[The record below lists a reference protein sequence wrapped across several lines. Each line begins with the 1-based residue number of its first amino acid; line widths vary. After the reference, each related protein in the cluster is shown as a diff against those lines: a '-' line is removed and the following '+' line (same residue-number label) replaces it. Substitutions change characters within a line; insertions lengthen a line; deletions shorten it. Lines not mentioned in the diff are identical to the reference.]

1 MIANLVAL
9 TVLFFALCFPAFSAA
24 ACIPFDQARKHIG
37 ETQCVSGKVLRVES
51 GNGGVHYLDFCE
63 DYGSCSF
70 SVVVFASDL
79 KRVGDVDQLAGKTVE
94 IRGEVKEYDGR
105 AEVVLDNAKQL
116 GGEALRLAPLP
127 KSFDVEQRGH
137 FSAGQSRASRKRS
150 TRKKKGHPTLP
161 AEIPEDVESD

>member
-1 MIANLVAL
+1 VILKTASLAL
-9 TVLFFALCFPAFSAA
+9 LFPSLSPFLAAA
-24 ACIPFDQARKHIG
+24 ACIPFDQAQKHIG

-63 DYGSCSF
+63 DYGACSF

-105 AEVVLDNAKQL
+105 AEMVLDNAKQL
-116 GGEALRLAPLP
+116 GGEALRLSPLP

-137 FSAGQSRASRKRS
+137 FSAGQSRAPHKRS
-150 TRKKKGHPTLP
+150 TRKKKGVPTLP
-161 AEIPEDVESD
+161 AEIPEDAESD